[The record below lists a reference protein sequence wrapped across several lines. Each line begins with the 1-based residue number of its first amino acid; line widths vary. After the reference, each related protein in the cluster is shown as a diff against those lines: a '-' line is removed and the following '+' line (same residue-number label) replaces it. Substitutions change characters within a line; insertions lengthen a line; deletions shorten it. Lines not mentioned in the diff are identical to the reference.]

1 MDRKER
7 LCALVPAA
15 RHYALLQHGILR
27 AEATVIVIIR
37 SSPHRHP
44 FMDHFNLSSPSP
56 SPAKTCPSASRGSRS
71 RTRPLTHPRARKQL
85 HPPGRNPTSI
95 APIANFPSNA
105 SADAPTRGF
114 GSKPSLP
121 LAHSPLRTPAAGR
134 WARPLCGKCS
144 NILHA

>member
-56 SPAKTCPSASRGSRS
+56 SPAKTQANHQPGDPRIININ
-71 RTRPLTHPRARKQL
+71 LTHHL
-85 HPPGRNPTSI
+85 HVL
-95 APIANFPSNA
+95 
-105 SADAPTRGF
+105 DAH
-114 GSKPSLP
+114 L
-121 LAHSPLRTPAAGR
+121 PAAALG
-134 WARPLCGKCS
+134 LV
-144 NILHA
+144 LDH